1 MENLVNAPETQ
12 TKRSYNNKV
21 KSVDVRRLK
30 RQGYTPAAIAEKL
43 NMSATAVYY
52 HLIKKPKK
60 NADDKVT
67 VKTSSADVMFEAE
80 LFGTTIRL
88 DKVPMSIER
97 IGNKIIIK

>member
-1 MENLVNAPETQ
+1 MENLVEAQEAQ
-12 TKRSYNNKV
+12 TKRSYNRV

-30 RQGYTPAAIAEKL
+30 RQGFTPAAIAEKL

-60 NADDKVT
+60 GTENKMS
-67 VKTSSADVMFEAE
+67 VKTSVETVAFEAE

-88 DKVPMSIER
+88 DKVPASIER
-97 IGNKIIIK
+97 IGNRIVIK

>member
-12 TKRSYNNKV
+12 TKRSYNKV

-52 HLIKKPKK
+52 HLIKKPKNEAEK
-60 NADDKVT
+60 KVT
-67 VKTSSADVMFEAE
+67 VKTTVNTVMFEAE

-88 DKVPMSIER
+88 DKVPTSIEQ
-97 IGNKIIIK
+97 IGNKVIIK